1 MMGADPTRVGCGLMA
16 GSVSVG
22 ENGAKPP
29 M

>member
-1 MMGADPTRVGCGLMA
+1 MVVGKTANGMVTN
-16 GSVSVG
+16 SVSIG

>member
-1 MMGADPTRVGCGLMA
+1 MVVQKGPNGLMA